1 MSSEERQTDTHT
13 RADQE
18 RDEPAVQH
26 AEVEAQPRARILV
39 TRTRVVRA
47 VLALI
52 ATIAVVAAVG
62 FGWAFMAQRD
72 KATAQFRDATAAR
85 LYAQSQ
91 LQLTGLSPTGND
103 DVAAMQ
109 MLLAARSIP
118 STVRGD
124 DYLLAALSQER
135 DLLKAIDT
143 PAKVFSVAVSPD
155 GRIASAGADT
165 TVRVWDAGTGQ
176 PTGEPL
182 RGHEDAVMSVAF
194 SPDGTRIASGS
205 RDNTVRL
212 WDAKTGQPI
221 GQPMRHDNAV
231 FSVAF
236 SPDGTRIASG
246 SMDKTLRLWDAKTGQ
261 PIGQPMTH
269 DGGVTRVAFS
279 PDGTRI
285 ASGSIDKA
293 VRLWDAKTGQPI
305 GQPMSGHDQWVMSVA
320 FSPDGTR
327 IASGSIDKTLRLWDA
342 KTGQPIGQP
351 MTHDSAVPTVAFSPD
366 GTRIASGSGDNKI
379 RLWDA
384 STGAAS
390 GNLTG
395 HRSAVE
401 TVAFSPDGLR
411 LVSGGDDQT
420 VRIWNISSSQPLL
433 GHEDAV
439 AYAEF
444 SEDGQRIRSGSLDGT
459 VRRWDSATG
468 RPIGQPLR
476 VADHVRWLI
485 PEGEDRVLSRGDA
498 GLRLWDAHTG
508 QPVGEPVRVITD
520 PILPAG
526 AWNSKTGRI
535 GAQTQPGAIEI
546 RDAEL
551 KRLGVPIWP
560 GQPVSYFDFSPD
572 GRTIVT
578 SSVDSTVR
586 LWDVETG
593 KPVGQPLDSQGLILT
608 IAFSPDGHLLAAGTQ
623 GATENAPNALRLWD
637 IRTSQPVGDPV
648 PVDSVVTATVFSPDG
663 RTLATGSADGMIR
676 LWDVDTKT
684 QLGAS
689 LTGHTSIV
697 TSLSFSPDGTRLLST
712 SVDRAL
718 RVWPLPKASP
728 DALCAKLTRN
738 MSRNQWKEW
747 VSPEIDY
754 ITACPGLP
762 IAGDE

>member
-1 MSSEERQTDTHT
+1 M
-13 RADQE
+13 
-18 RDEPAVQH
+18 
-26 AEVEAQPRARILV
+26 
-39 TRTRVVRA
+39 
-47 VLALI
+47 
-52 ATIAVVAAVG
+52 
-62 FGWAFMAQRD
+62 
-72 KATAQFRDATAAR
+72 
-85 LYAQSQ
+85 
-91 LQLTGLSPTGND
+91 
-103 DVAAMQ
+103 
-109 MLLAARSIP
+109 
-118 STVRGD
+118 
-124 DYLLAALSQER
+124 
-135 DLLKAIDT
+135 
-143 PAKVFSVAVSPD
+143 
-155 GRIASAGADT
+155 
-165 TVRVWDAGTGQ
+165 WDAGTGQ

-221 GQPMRHDNAV
+221 GQPMRHENAV

-261 PIGQPMTH
+261 PIGQPMRGH

-285 ASGSIDKA
+285 ASGSIDKT

-420 VRIWNISSSQPLL
+420 VRIWDISSSQPLL

-444 SEDGQRIRSGSLDGT
+444 SEDSQRIRSGSLDGT

-468 RPIGQPLR
+468 RPIGQPMR
-476 VADHVRWLI
+476 VADHVRWLT
-485 PEGEDRVLSRGDA
+485 PAGEDRMLSRGDA
-498 GLRLWDAHTG
+498 GLQLWDAHTG

-520 PILPAG
+520 AILPAG
-526 AWNSKTGRI
+526 AWNPKTGRI

-551 KRLGVPIWP
+551 KRLGVPIWS
-560 GQPVSYFDFSPD
+560 GQPVTYFEFSPD

-578 SSVDSTVR
+578 SSFDSTVR

-593 KPVGQPLDSQGLILT
+593 KPVGKPLDSQGLILT
-608 IAFSPDGHLLAAGTQ
+608 TAFSPDGHLLAAGTQ
-623 GATENAPNALRLWD
+623 GAYREYAEHIASMGHSNLTTCWGSRPRRFRRHGHGVQSRRADARNGQRRRDDPIVGCGHKNPARRFSRRPHINSDESQLQSGRDKVAFDECGPRAADLAFAQGVPRCTV
-637 IRTSQPVGDPV
+637 RQTHSQHESQPVE
-648 PVDSVVTATVFSPDG
+648 
-663 RTLATGSADGMIR
+663 GM
-676 LWDVDTKT
+676 
-684 QLGAS
+684 G
-689 LTGHTSIV
+689 
-697 TSLSFSPDGTRLLST
+697 
-712 SVDRAL
+712 
-718 RVWPLPKASP
+718 
-728 DALCAKLTRN
+728 LTRN
-738 MSRNQWKEW
+738 RLHHRLSRT
-747 VSPEIDY
+747 PDRR
-754 ITACPGLP
+754 
-762 IAGDE
+762 